1 MSLARCYK
9 TPVHLWSP
17 AYAFSFIPE
26 QTLKDAG
33 AIGKAMRD
41 GVKLLGRGSDD
52 FKYPIKIEVSL
63 PHG

>member
-1 MSLARCYK
+1 MVACLC
-9 TPVHLWSP
+9 L
-17 AYAFSFIPE
+17 SFIPE

-63 PHG
+63 PPGSEAPKVF

>member
-1 MSLARCYK
+1 MVACLCLSLV
-9 TPVHLWSP
+9 PD
-17 AYAFSFIPE
+17 

-52 FKYPIKIEVSL
+52 FKYPIKIEVSF
-63 PHG
+63 PPG